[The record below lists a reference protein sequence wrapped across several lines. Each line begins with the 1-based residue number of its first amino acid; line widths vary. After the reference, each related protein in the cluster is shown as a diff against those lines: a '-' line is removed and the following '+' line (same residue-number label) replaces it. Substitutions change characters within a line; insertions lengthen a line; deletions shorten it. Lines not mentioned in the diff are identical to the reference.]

1 MNCGIDLIGVS
12 ISDGIPGFTVFLEKY
27 EGSFG
32 KIQSQTDWQT
42 KFSFNFFNFNY
53 EGTYNRGAKRLSIRV
68 GALTQ
73 YSDTSKAYRR
83 WVLLRHLCSYYTT
96 SLNINELH
104 LAVDIPYRYA
114 DINVSPANSVY
125 HPSFR
130 STKYFDNKRVSG
142 AALGRDDD
150 FVIYD
155 KCRKCRI
162 GIPLT
167 RIELRLKTVASD
179 DIIYDASVQER
190 IATKISKKYKDI
202 KIKKSRS
209 SVRLNSCEW
218 EQVIA
223 DAMRFITIDSSMYKS
238 TLKHRDEE
246 IAKSATVF
254 KSFMRFCKDNHIY
267 SAKPQSMAKAK
278 TFLNSLTPQ
287 ERHMLSTTIVSYNAY
302 DKKWYK
308 DPRFRMK
315 DTQTIKRLTPELRD
329 EILFMI
335 QTGQTQ
341 ASIAEEFNVSESTI
355 SRTVNETQAKRMDLK
370 DFRMNSEQIDDFPRR
385 KSTYKLERK
394 LKRLKKS
401 SFPLIITSTI

>member
-12 ISDGIPGFTVFLEKY
+12 ISDGIPGFTIFLKKY
-27 EGSFG
+27 DGSFG
-32 KIQSQTDWQT
+32 RIISKTEWQT
-42 KFSFNFFNFNY
+42 RFSFNFYNFNY

-83 WVLLRHLCSYYTT
+83 WVLLQHLCSYYMS

-114 DINVSPANSVY
+114 DINISPTSSVY
-125 HPSFR
+125 QPRFLS
-130 STKYFDNKRVSG
+130 SKYFDSKRSSR
-142 AALGRDDD
+142 ASLGRDDD

-167 RIELRLKTVASD
+167 RIELRLKTLASD
-179 DIIYDASVQER
+179 DIIYDTATQEK
-190 IATKISKKYKDI
+190 IATKIKKKFKDI
-202 KIKKSRS
+202 KVKKSRS
-209 SVRLNSCEW
+209 FVRLSSCKW

-246 IAKSATVF
+246 IAKTGLVF
-254 KSFMRFCKDNHIY
+254 KSYMKFCKYNHIY
-267 SAKPQSMAKAK
+267 SAKPQNVAKSQS
-278 TFLNSLTPQ
+278 FLTNLSPQ
-287 ERHMLSTTIVSYNAY
+287 ERHMLNTTIASYNAY

-308 DPRFRMK
+308 DSRFRMK
-315 DTQTIKRLTPELRD
+315 VEHTRKRLTIELKE
-329 EILFMI
+329 EILFMLEL
-335 QTGQTQ
+335 GQTQ
-341 ASIAEEFNVSESTI
+341 ASIAEELNVSESTI
-355 SRTVNETQAKRMDLK
+355 SRWLDGYVRLRDSKFLKLIDL
-370 DFRMNSEQIDDFPRR
+370 SI
-385 KSTYKLERK
+385 
-394 LKRLKKS
+394 
-401 SFPLIITSTI
+401 

>member
-42 KFSFNFFNFNY
+42 KFSFHFFNFNY
-53 EGTYNRGAKRLSIRV
+53 EGTYNRGTKRLSVRV

-83 WVLLRHLCSYYTT
+83 WVLLQYLCSHYTT

-114 DINVSPANSVY
+114 DISVAPKSSVY
-125 HPSFR
+125 QPSFH

-142 AALGRDDD
+142 AALGRDDN

-162 GIPLT
+162 GVPLT
-167 RIELRLKTVASD
+167 RIELRLKTALSD
-179 DIIYDASVQER
+179 DIIYDADTQER
-190 IATKISKKYKDI
+190 IAAKISKKYKDI

-223 DAMRFITIDSSMYKS
+223 DAMRFITIDTSMYKS

-246 IAKSATVF
+246 IAETATVF
-254 KSFMRFCKDNHIY
+254 KSFMKFCKSNHIY
-267 SAKPQSMAKAK
+267 SAKPQGIAKAK
-278 TFLNSLTPQ
+278 PFLSLLTPQ
-287 ERHMLSTTIVSYNAY
+287 ERNMLNTTIASYNAY

-308 DPRFRMK
+308 DSRFRMK
-315 DTQTIKRLTPELRD
+315 TVQAAKRLTPELRD
-329 EILFMI
+329 EILFMV
-335 QTGQTQ
+335 QLGQTQ
-341 ASIAEEFNVSESTI
+341 ASIAEELNVSESTI
-355 SRTVNETQAKRMDLK
+355 SRWLDEYVRIRDSHYGNLFGSVN
-370 DFRMNSEQIDDFPRR
+370 N
-385 KSTYKLERK
+385 ER
-394 LKRLKKS
+394 
-401 SFPLIITSTI
+401 